1 MDEVAKNTKTLAE
14 QISAIIGVKKD
25 TLVISVKQEADW
37 MAERIAKALE
47 AEDNRIVNYMD
58 FNEFYNRTN
67 FQDVIRDIVEGPWQ
81 NFVFVADKTLHYDNR
96 FFDVSHCIGGFVDG
110 KKNVKMADKIEQAL
124 KDKKTLW
131 VSLENNQKEWLG
143 HFNYVLSAY

>member
-1 MDEVAKNTKTLAE
+1 MEKAAKNTKTLAE
-14 QISAIIGVKKD
+14 QISEIIGVKKD

-37 MAERIAKALE
+37 VAERIAKALE

-58 FNEFYNRTN
+58 FNDFYNVTN

-81 NFVFVADKTLHYDNR
+81 NFVFVSNKTLHYDNR
-96 FFDVSHCIGGFVDG
+96 FFDVSHCLGGFVDG

-124 KDKKTLW
+124 KGKKTLW
-131 VSLENNQKEWLG
+131 VSLENNQKEWVG